1 MKPRKTKGAKK
12 KAPLILPDSQII
24 DLSLYLENEKALVL
38 SDLHFGI
45 EEALKEQGMLSP
57 RFNYQEI
64 LDRLNKILAELC
76 EKQKPVEKIIV
87 TGDIKHEF
95 GRISQQEWGEVIDFI
110 RFLQKNC
117 SEVVLIRGN
126 HDNFLGPVA
135 QLERMQLHR
144 EFFLEKSG
152 ILVVHGDEIPLSE
165 NYQKAATVII
175 GHEHPA
181 IGLREGPKI
190 EKFKCFLKGKF
201 EGKTI
206 VVLPPFNSYSEGSDL
221 SQNEPLSPFL
231 QENLE
236 KFEVWAIADQT
247 YYFGKLKR
255 LLAKK

>member
-1 MKPRKTKGAKK
+1 MKPKKARGKK
-12 KAPLILPDSQII
+12 KNPAILPDSQIV
-24 DLSLYLENEKALVL
+24 DLSLYLENEKALII

-64 LDRLNKILAELC
+64 LDRLNKILAELR
-76 EKQKPVEKIIV
+76 EKQKPLEKIII

-95 GRISQQEWGEVIDFI
+95 GRISQQEWSEVIDFV

-144 EFFLEKSG
+144 EYFLEKSG
-152 ILVVHGDEIPLSE
+152 ILVVHGDEIPISE
-165 NYQKAATVII
+165 HYQKAATIII

-201 EGKTI
+201 DGKTI

-236 KFEVWAIADQT
+236 KFEAWAIEDKP
-247 YYFGKLKR
+247 YYFGKIGKLLK
-255 LLAKK
+255 KMD